1 MHTFQMFYFE
11 FLKKMFFIHPVFRAA
26 VIGFIPSVSLC
37 QSIKSRWHGTY
48 YFIVFKILAQ
58 TVLRLNKVPSKAS
71 STETLLFLE
80 HDNHL

>member
-26 VIGFIPSVSLC
+26 VIGFNPSVSLC
-37 QSIKSRWHGTY
+37 RPIKSRWHGSY